1 LQRCD
6 VFVISVSAAVLV
18 LPSSQAAK
26 SGTNPFLWD
35 PCGTEDIKC
44 TGQKNHVKIPYP
56 ENCRQYLLCIGGS
69 RLRIKDCPLKQ
80 YFNNV
85 SRECE
90 ETPHNCQSPCPGGAY
105 ARLMASSE
113 ENPSLTTL
121 VADNVTASPATK
133 SAVREIV
140 AVSSTTDTR

>member
-1 LQRCD
+1 MQPSG
-6 VFVISVSAAVLV
+6 VFVILVSAAVLV

-26 SGTNPFLWD
+26 LGTNPSLWD

-44 TGQKNHVKIPYP
+44 TGQNNHAKLPYP

-69 RLRIKDCPLKQ
+69 HLRIINCPLGQ

-85 SRECE
+85 TRVCAD
-90 ETPHNCQSPCPGGAY
+90 TADNCQTSCPGGAY

-113 ENPSLTTL
+113 GNPSQTTL

-133 SAVREIV
+133 SAVREI
-140 AVSSTTDTR
+140 ATDSSTTNAR